1 MKKIAEAWSS
11 LSLIKRI
18 IIGLVIGALLGAF
31 GPKDLAVIEML
42 GTLFVSALKA
52 VAPFLVFFLVTCCVT
67 LCARTGTGSS
77 GCVVTGS

>member
-52 VAPFLVFFLVTCCVT
+52 VAPFLVFSWSSM
-67 LCARTGTGSS
+67 LCATQSFLNP
-77 GCVVTGS
+77 

>member
-31 GPKDLAVIEML
+31 GPKDLAVVEML
-42 GTLFVSALKA
+42 GTLFEHTNSAAFPL
-52 VAPFLVFFLVTCCVT
+52 
-67 LCARTGTGSS
+67 R
-77 GCVVTGS
+77 